1 MNYDKN
7 QPTLYHRTQRSVTT
21 SAIPDSLSLLLVN
34 PSASKEI
41 LMDLFANATYFP
53 SVEDTSVDL
62 FFIEDASLEYV
73 GGGTITNTI

>member
-1 MNYDKN
+1 
-7 QPTLYHRTQRSVTT
+7 
-21 SAIPDSLSLLLVN
+21 
-34 PSASKEI
+34 
-41 LMDLFANATYFP
+41 MDLFANATYFP